1 MNKSSLQSKG
11 FLVVLSGPSGVGKNT
26 VLSTVLPQVPGL
38 QYSISVTTRP
48 PRPGEVHGQDYF
60 FVSEEEFDR
69 LVQEDR
75 LLEWAEFVG
84 YRYGTP
90 RDYIEQCLQA
100 GMTVIMDIDIQGA
113 RQVRQKMPEAI
124 LVFLWPPS
132 LDELSRRIRERG
144 KDSEAA
150 ISRRLSMARQ
160 ELQAVCDYDY
170 VIVNDSVEKA
180 AAELRAI
187 VMAERCRVSRWDHG
201 SRLARLREE
210 DNVQ

>member
-210 DNVQ
+210 DSVQ